1 MASARGDDARG
12 VIRTIV
18 SAASV
23 LARAGLSAAL
33 RGESRVTVVAEV
45 APDELLRSV
54 AALEPDVVVTL
65 PSDGRERREN
75 GDALRAPTVLLVDDP
90 RGVWNGELASPERL
104 PFAVLARDASSE
116 EIVAAVVAVAAG
128 LVAAQPNVLAG
139 GVPEP
144 TFEQLTARE
153 IEVLAELARGA
164 SNKAIAER
172 LRISEHTVKFHIGSI
187 FAKLGVS
194 SRTEAVTHGFRLGL
208 IML

>member
-1 MASARGDDARG
+1 

-18 SAASV
+18 SAASD

-45 APDELLRSV
+45 TPDELLRSI
-54 AALEPDVVVTL
+54 AALEPDVVVAL
-65 PSDGRERREN
+65 PSDERERHEN
-75 GDALRAPTVLLVDDP
+75 GDVLRAPTVLLVDDP
-90 RGVWNGELASPERL
+90 RGAWSGELAGFDRR
-104 PFAVLARDASSE
+104 PFAVLARDASPD

-128 LVAAQPNVLAG
+128 LVAAQPGALAG
-139 GVPEP
+139 GAAEP
-144 TFEQLTARE
+144 TLEQLTARE
-153 IEVLAELARGA
+153 IEVLVELGRGA
-164 SNKAIAER
+164 SNKTIAER

>member
-1 MASARGDDARG
+1 M
-12 VIRTIV
+12 IRTIV
-18 SAASV
+18 SATSA

-33 RGESRVTVVAEV
+33 RAESRVTVVAEV
-45 APDELLRSV
+45 SPEELLRSV
-54 AALEPDVVVTL
+54 AALEPDVVVAL
-65 PSDGRERREN
+65 PPHGRERSEN
-75 GDALRAPTVLLVDDP
+75 GELLRAPTVLLVDDP
-90 RGVWNGELASPERL
+90 RGVWNGELASNERL
-104 PFAVLARDASSE
+104 PFAVLARDASPD

-128 LVAAQPNVLAG
+128 LVAASPGVLADG
-139 GVPEP
+139 APQA

-164 SNKAIAER
+164 SNKAVAER
-172 LRISEHTVKFHIGSI
+172 LHISEHTVKFHIGSI